1 MEFNEINS
9 NSINL
14 ITAYGEGY
22 LEVNHKKTTENI
34 LIYPEHTYLMSEIK
48 TIDDIDETILNK
60 AIDFDPEIILFGFN
74 ATNHFLPRH
83 QIKLL
88 HKNQIAVECMNLM
101 SACRTFNILL
111 SEQRRVI
118 FFALTRL

>member
-1 MEFNEINS
+1 
-9 NSINL
+9 
-14 ITAYGEGY
+14 
-22 LEVNHKKTTENI
+22 
-34 LIYPEHTYLMSEIK
+34 MSEIK
-48 TIDDIDETILNK
+48 TIDDIDESILNK

-74 ATNHFLPRH
+74 ATNHFLPRDH
-83 QIKLL
+83 IKLL